1 MTHAHIAHS
10 YSVLLLDC
18 PTIDEGLI
26 FRHCYFFLLSLLFI
40 FFITYP
46 WSSINRT
53 NFATWWE
60 VSQICRHTS
69 KICVSFPQ
77 KHWEK
82 SYRTFLEGL
91 LTASQLNCNVATC
104 LRWGGQCGTNFVGNF
119 MHFQQCKNFENQ
131 LRPHKVTESLKVGT
145 FFETQCRV

>member
-91 LTASQLNCNVATC
+91 LTASWLNCNVATC
-104 LRWGGQCGTNFVGNF
+104 LRWAMWYKFCSKFHALSAVQKFWKSVKTWQSYREFKSGNFVWDT
-119 MHFQQCKNFENQ
+119 
-131 LRPHKVTESLKVGT
+131 V
-145 FFETQCRV
+145 